1 MGLGLELIMKICVVS
16 LFPEMVKKIL
26 NFGVIGRSEANGI
39 MSLSVINPRD
49 FTDDNYQKVDD
60 KPYGGGPGMVMKYEP
75 LKRSVEMAK
84 KKFSGTA
91 PVILL
96 SPQGARFNQKTAK
109 RFSQYSEL
117 IFVCGRYEGIDQR
130 FIDSNVDEEISIG
143 DFVLTGGEI
152 GVMAIIDAT
161 VRLLPG
167 ALGDESSR
175 TDESFEDGLLEY
187 PHYTRP
193 RQIDGLKCP
202 DVLLSGD
209 HEAIKKWRKEQS
221 IIKTSQNRPDL
232 LNNLTDSKSTDI
244 QKKYIK
250 KIKQTVKE

>member
-1 MGLGLELIMKICVVS
+1 MGLGLELIMNICVVS

-39 MSLSVINPRD
+39 MSLSVINPRE

-75 LKRSVEMAK
+75 LKRSVEVAK
-84 KKFSGTA
+84 EKFSGTA

-96 SPQGARFNQKTAK
+96 SPQGAAFNQKTAK

-167 ALGDESSR
+167 ALGSESSR

-244 QKKYIK
+244 QKNISK
-250 KIKQTVKE
+250 K

>member
-75 LKRSVEMAK
+75 LKRSVEVAK
-84 KKFSGTA
+84 EKFSGTA

-96 SPQGARFNQKTAK
+96 SPQGARFDQKTAK

-130 FIDSNVDEEISIG
+130 FIDSNVDEEISKADMIFISVNTPTKKKG
-143 DFVLTGGEI
+143 K
-152 GVMAIIDAT
+152 
-161 VRLLPG
+161 G
-167 ALGDESSR
+167 AGQASDLKWIESSA
-175 TDESFEDGLLEY
+175 
-187 PHYTRP
+187 
-193 RQIDGLKCP
+193 RQIAKFARSHT
-202 DVLLSGD
+202 VVV
-209 HEAIKKWRKEQS
+209 E
-221 IIKTSQNRPDL
+221 
-232 LNNLTDSKSTDI
+232 KSTLPVKTAETIKAILNPSEQNDI
-244 QKKYIK
+244 LLC
-250 KIKQTVKE
+250 TG

>member
-1 MGLGLELIMKICVVS
+1 MGLGLELIMNICVVS

-26 NFGVIGRSEANGI
+26 NFGVIGRSQENGI
-39 MSLSVINPRD
+39 MSMSVINPRD
-49 FTDDNYQKVDD
+49 FTEDNYQKVDD

-75 LKRSVEMAK
+75 LKRSVEMARAK
-84 KKFSGTA
+84 LSGNA

-96 SPQGARFNQKTAK
+96 SPQGTRFNQKTAK
-109 RFSQYSEL
+109 RLSQYSEL

-130 FIDSNVDEEISIG
+130 FIESNVDEEISIG
-143 DFVLTGGEI
+143 DFILTGGEI

-167 ALGDESSR
+167 ALGDESSHN
-175 TDESFEDGLLEY
+175 DESFEDGLLEY

-193 RQIDGLKCP
+193 SEIDGLKCP

-232 LNNLTDSKSTDI
+232 LHNLSESELNDI
-244 QKKYIK
+244 QKIFQKNI
-250 KIKQTVKE
+250 TNS

>member
-1 MGLGLELIMKICVVS
+1 MNICVVS

-26 NFGVIGRSEANGI
+26 NFGVIGRSQENGI
-39 MSLSVINPRD
+39 MSMSVINPRD
-49 FTDDNYQKVDD
+49 FTEDNYQKVDD

-75 LKRSVEMAK
+75 LKRSVEMARAK
-84 KKFSGTA
+84 LSGNA

-96 SPQGARFNQKTAK
+96 SPQGTRFNQKTAK
-109 RFSQYSEL
+109 RLSQYSEL

-130 FIDSNVDEEISIG
+130 FIESDVDEEISIG
-143 DFVLTGGEI
+143 DFILTGGEI

-167 ALGDESSR
+167 ALGDESSHN
-175 TDESFEDGLLEY
+175 DESFEDGLLEY

-193 RQIDGLKCP
+193 SEIDGLKCP

-232 LNNLTDSKSTDI
+232 LHNLSESELNDI
-244 QKKYIK
+244 QKIFQKNI
-250 KIKQTVKE
+250 TNS

>member
-1 MGLGLELIMKICVVS
+1 MGLGLELIMNICVVS

-84 KKFSGTA
+84 EKFSGTA

-96 SPQGARFNQKTAK
+96 SPQGAAFNQKTAK

-130 FIDSNVDEEISIG
+130 I
-143 DFVLTGGEI
+143 
-152 GVMAIIDAT
+152 
-161 VRLLPG
+161 
-167 ALGDESSR
+167 
-175 TDESFEDGLLEY
+175 LE
-187 PHYTRP
+187 
-193 RQIDGLKCP
+193 K
-202 DVLLSGD
+202 
-209 HEAIKKWRKEQS
+209 RK
-221 IIKTSQNRPDL
+221 N
-232 LNNLTDSKSTDI
+232 
-244 QKKYIK
+244 
-250 KIKQTVKE
+250 VKENSVPKELKNILAKENPKLDAIQANISQINSELSNLKSSEKEAQINLKNLIF

>member
-1 MGLGLELIMKICVVS
+1 MGLGLELIMKICVIS

-75 LKRSVEMAK
+75 LKRSVEMARAK
-84 KKFSGTA
+84 LSENA

-96 SPQGARFNQKTAK
+96 SPQGTRFNQKTAK
-109 RFSQYSEL
+109 RLSQYSEL

-130 FIDSNVDEEISIG
+130 FIESDVDEEISIG
-143 DFVLTGGEI
+143 DFILTGGEI

-167 ALGDESSR
+167 ALGDESSHN
-175 TDESFEDGLLEY
+175 DESFEDGLLEY

-193 RQIDGLKCP
+193 SEIDGLKCP

-232 LNNLTDSKSTDI
+232 LHNLSESELNDI
-244 QKKYIK
+244 QKIFQKNI
-250 KIKQTVKE
+250 TNS

>member
-1 MGLGLELIMKICVVS
+1 MKINIIT
-16 LFPEMVKKIL
+16 LFPEIFEALNYGVLGQAIDREDIQINIL
-26 NFGVIGRSEANGI
+26 N
-39 MSLSVINPRD
+39 LRD
-49 FTDDNYQKVDD
+49 YHMNKHGQVDD

-84 KKFSGTA
+84 EKISGTA

-167 ALGDESSR
+167 ALGDELSR

-193 RQIDGLKCP
+193 RQIDGLECP

-244 QKKYIK
+244 QKICQKNK
-250 KIKQTVKE
+250 TNS

>member
-1 MGLGLELIMKICVVS
+1 MKIGVIT
-16 LFPEMVKKIL
+16 LFPEMFAALSEYGVSGRAVK
-26 NFGVIGRSEANGI
+26 NGLVDI
-39 MSLSVINPRD
+39 AYFNPRE
-49 FTDDNYQKVDD
+49 FTDDKHRTVDD
-60 KPYGGGPGMVMKYEP
+60 RPYGGGPGMVMKYEP

-84 KKFSGTA
+84 EKFSGTA

-167 ALGDESSR
+167 ALGDELSR

-193 RQIDGLKCP
+193 RQIDGLECP